1 MFNEGDPERLTVV
14 EVSCCGLKTDRPSE
28 NFLSVKLNHPPSS
41 RPGNTMPLSLAN
53 KITFLRLFCI
63 PFFILL
69 LLYYDRGGGHN
80 ETLRIVASI
89 IFIVTFLFDGI
100 DGYIARTRNQI
111 TRLGT
116 IIDPLADKALMLS
129 GLVLL
134 SYSSVNTYHN
144 HLPIW
149 FVWLVISRDTMLVV
163 GAIVIHL
170 LTGNVT
176 VKPRIS
182 GKLTTFFQTFLI
194 AWVMLNL
201 PKGVFNWVLGAA
213 TFLTSVSGIQYFLD
227 GVRQIDI
234 KA

>member
-1 MFNEGDPERLTVV
+1 
-14 EVSCCGLKTDRPSE
+14 
-28 NFLSVKLNHPPSS
+28 
-41 RPGNTMPLSLAN
+41 MPLSLAN
-53 KITFLRLFCI
+53 RITLLRLFCI
-63 PFFILL
+63 PFFVLL
-69 LLYYDRGGGHN
+69 LIYYDRGARNGDGH

-89 IFIVTFLFDGI
+89 IFIATFLSDAL

-116 IIDPLADKALMLS
+116 IIDPLADKALLLS

-134 SYSSVNTYHN
+134 SYSSVNTYQV

-149 FVWLVISRDTMLVV
+149 FVWLVICRDIMLVA
-163 GAIVIHL
+163 GAVVIHVI
-170 LTGNVT
+170 TGAVT

-201 PKGVFNWVLGAA
+201 PGVAFPWILGAA
-213 TFLTSVSGIQYFLD
+213 ALLTTISGVQYFLD
-227 GVRQIDI
+227 GIHQFDI
-234 KA
+234 